1 MEIQISSEYIK
12 AKRQQQKTIGNNSI
26 YKSMEHT
33 TVETY
38 WRYPKPVL
46 RKPESSAQE
55 EAPRKKI

>member
-1 MEIQISSEYIK
+1 
-12 AKRQQQKTIGNNSI
+12 
-26 YKSMEHT
+26 MEHT